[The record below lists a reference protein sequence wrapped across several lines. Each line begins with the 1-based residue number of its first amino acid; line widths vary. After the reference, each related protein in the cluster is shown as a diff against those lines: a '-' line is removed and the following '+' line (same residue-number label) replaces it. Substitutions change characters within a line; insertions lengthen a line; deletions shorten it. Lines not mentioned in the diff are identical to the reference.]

1 MIYFQHLTHTY
12 ALHMPIYAHLISN
25 APIPFSL
32 VITQQI
38 LTHMDPFIATEERFM
53 TLLEGHIKQ
62 VYSR

>member
-1 MIYFQHLTHTY
+1 
-12 ALHMPIYAHLISN
+12 MPIYAHLISN